1 MNLRRE
7 VVYSMVWLVVLG
19 TTILPVRAGGPLYV
33 TGPSAT
39 QPGKPYRW
47 ALTPIPYQTD
57 KGGLGNQTIVQAND
71 LVSASLE
78 VWHSAS
84 TADVSFLNS
93 GQLSSDITSSNILSF
108 RNAIGDC
115 SDTTQPI
122 NAIVYDVNGSIM
134 TDLGYDNNSILGF
147 SGAICAD
154 DTTGTFTRGWAVLNG
169 RFIDGQP
176 DSSSHASVTL
186 DVFKAVLTHEFG
198 HLIGLDH
205 SQINLNCMTDTS
217 CSTEDMA
224 GLPVMFPV
232 LLDNATNTLKTDDV
246 AAVSAL
252 YPASN
257 FSSTTG
263 RIQGR
268 VLFSD
273 GKTPAQGY
281 NVIARLVS
289 DPRSTAASCVSGYL
303 FTADARNPFAPA
315 ASNDAQFYGS
325 RDQSLIGF
333 YDIPGLPSGDYTIEV
348 EAIYNSGDMPFVN
361 GSSVGPIGSFLG
373 FQYKLPGNC
382 DPQYLNYPSSSGD
395 SCDAKSTVSAG
406 AGIVTDTDTD
416 AIFLGTPPR
425 YDSWEDGP

>member
-7 VVYSMVWLVVLG
+7 VVYSMILLVVLG
-19 TTILPVRAGGPLYV
+19 TTIMPAWAGGPLYV
-33 TGPSAT
+33 TGPSAD

-57 KGGLGNQTIVQAND
+57 KGGLGNQTNAQAND
-71 LVSASLE
+71 LVSESFQ

-84 TADVSFLNS
+84 TANISFSSS
-93 GQLSSDITSSNILSF
+93 GQLSSDIISSNVLSF
-108 RNAIGDC
+108 NNSISGC
-115 SDTTQPI
+115 SDESQPT
-122 NAIVYDVNGSIM
+122 NAVIYDVNGSIM
-134 TDLGYDNNSILGF
+134 TALGYDNNSILGF

-154 DTTGTFTRGWAVLNG
+154 DKTGTFTRGWTVLNG

-186 DVFKAVLTHEFG
+186 AVFKAVLTHEFG

-205 SQINLNCMTDTS
+205 SQINLNCLTATS
-217 CSTEDMA
+217 CPAADMA
-224 GLPVMFPV
+224 GLPVMFPI
-232 LLDNATNTLKTDDV
+232 LLDNATNTLKADDV

-252 YPASN
+252 YPAST

-281 NVIARLVS
+281 NVIARLAS
-289 DPRSTAASCVSGYL
+289 DPRRTAASCVSGYL
-303 FTADARNPFAPA
+303 FTAGASNPFAPA
-315 ASNDAQFYGS
+315 DSNEEQFYGS
-325 RDQSLIGF
+325 QDQSLIGF
-333 YDIPGLPSGDYTIEV
+333 YDIPGLPPGDYTIEV
-348 EAIYNSGDMPFVN
+348 EAIYNSGTMPFIG
-361 GSSVGPIGSFLG
+361 GSSVGPIGAFLE

-395 SCDAKSTVSAG
+395 TCVAKSTVTAG
-406 AGIVTDTDTD
+406 AGIVTDTNTD
-416 AIFLGTPPR
+416 VIFLGTPPR